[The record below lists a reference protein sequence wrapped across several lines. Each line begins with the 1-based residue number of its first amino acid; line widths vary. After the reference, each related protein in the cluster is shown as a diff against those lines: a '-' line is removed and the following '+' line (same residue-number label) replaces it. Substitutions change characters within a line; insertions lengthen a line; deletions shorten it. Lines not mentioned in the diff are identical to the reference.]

1 MLIEKIATKHSFI
14 CPFLPENVQLFAYQP
29 SNCKPYSYYIMLVW
43 MYLCVL
49 RVNMFGLAFESC
61 VCLCVMATINGF
73 HTIAQ
78 YHPTNSIQFKP
89 IFIRIILF
97 NMFVNNV
104 LLVLWLF
111 LPVFVLIQEQPRRR
125 QNKGVNHSTNIV
137 IWSINRNMLARIL
150 TKQSG
155 GSIKMPIFMLN
166 KTFTTHTHTYKNT

>member
-1 MLIEKIATKHSFI
+1 MEKSVFYFFLYEAAHLFVRRGKKCIKMFDSLKRLIMLIEKIATKHSFI

-49 RVNMFGLAFESC
+49 RVNMFGLAFDSC

-111 LPVFVLIQEQPRRR
+111 FASVCVCVDSRATKTTSKQRR
-125 QNKGVNHSTNIV
+125 
-137 IWSINRNMLARIL
+137 
-150 TKQSG
+150 
-155 GSIKMPIFMLN
+155 
-166 KTFTTHTHTYKNT
+166 